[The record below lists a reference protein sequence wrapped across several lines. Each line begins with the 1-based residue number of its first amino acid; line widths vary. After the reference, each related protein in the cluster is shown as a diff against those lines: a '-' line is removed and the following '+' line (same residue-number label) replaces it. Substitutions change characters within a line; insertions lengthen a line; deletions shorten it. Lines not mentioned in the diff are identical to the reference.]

1 MDRGHSV
8 SPDEAEAL
16 TLEAVAGAAFRSL
29 SETDELSQKIKDR
42 LGFGAFNIPARL
54 AIARSLAIAELP
66 PKVEG
71 EPGRVIKGDVL
82 FGTGPDLA
90 SWISLITEHFGTRL
104 SLRDLQGLVQRHWV
118 RGTKLVAEELRASD
132 GDVAEF
138 WRRLA
143 ESALPQ
149 ISPNGRGRSGEKTAP
164 SDGLEGALTLRIG
177 EVGTDTASGE
187 PFNWTIN
194 APGGS
199 PHSAFMG
206 GVGSGKTRTAA
217 FVLRSLASRSEV
229 PLLAFDFKGDM
240 ADKHNALD
248 KAFGAQVLSPPS
260 VPIPLDVFALADKSK
275 HGIVSAAQRLRDS
288 LSNLKQTKFG
298 DLQRR
303 RLNDAL
309 EEALRTRHP
318 CTLEDV
324 RQCLENVYAATGA
337 KEDGA
342 ISTMVDLCRLPLFE
356 PTLSPEE
363 FFSRSWIVSLPANV
377 PELVRV
383 TVVALLT
390 DALERHI
397 NSMGDSATDSQGN
410 RSMRM
415 LCVVDEAHRILGARL
430 PGLSNLIRVGR
441 SKGAAVMLISQK
453 PDDFEGEDDDFL
465 AEMGLLVCFGTNANE
480 SAVKRILGAGASLT
494 SLKTGEAFVRARGEA
509 KARKVL
515 AWK

>member
-1 MDRGHSV
+1 MGKES
-8 SPDEAEAL
+8 SMSAEKSDHL
-16 TLEAVAGAAFRSL
+16 TLEVVAGAAFRSTAA
-29 SETDELSQKIKDR
+29 TDELSQRVKDR

-54 AIARSLAIAELP
+54 AIARSLAIQAPP
-66 PKVEG
+66 PKPEG
-71 EPGRVIKGDVL
+71 EAGRVIKGDVL
-82 FGTGPDLA
+82 FGSGPDLA
-90 SWISLITEHFGTRL
+90 AWVSLLIEHAGL
-104 SLRDLQGLVQRHWV
+104 SLSIKDLQGVVQRHWA
-118 RGTKLVAEELRASD
+118 RGMKILSEELDASH
-132 GDVAEF
+132 GDNAEF

-143 ESALPQ
+143 ESALPEVTSKVRTN
-149 ISPNGRGRSGEKTAP
+149 ITDASAGLSRGP
-164 SDGLEGALTLRIG
+164 IPVRIG
-177 EVGTDTASGE
+177 EVGRDVANDQE
-187 PFNWTIN
+187 VIWTLN

-217 FVLRSLASRSEV
+217 FVLRSIAEQTKV

-240 ADKHNALD
+240 ADHHNALD
-248 KAFGAQVLSPPS
+248 QAFGAQVLSPPL
-260 VPIPLDVFALADKSK
+260 VPIPLDVFALSDKSK
-275 HGIVSAAQRLRDS
+275 HGIISTAQRLRDS

-309 EEALRTRHP
+309 EEALRTRSP

-324 RQCLENVYAATGA
+324 KDCLENAYAAASA

-342 ISTMVDLCRLPLFE
+342 IATLVDLCRLPLFE
-356 PTLSPEE
+356 PKMSPED
-363 FFSRSWIVSLPANV
+363 FFSKSWIISLPANV

-390 DALERHI
+390 DALERFI
-397 NSMGDSATDSQGN
+397 NSQKDSETDDEGN
-410 RSMRM
+410 RSLRI
-415 LCVVDEAHRILGARL
+415 LCVVDEAHRALEARL
-430 PGLSNLIRVGR
+430 PGLSNLIRLGR

-465 AEMGLLVCFGTNANE
+465 SEMGLLVCFGTNARE
-480 SAVKRILGAGASLT
+480 ASVRRILGAGASLT
-494 SLKTGEAFVRARGEA
+494 SLKKGEAFVRARGDT
-509 KARKVL
+509 KARKLL